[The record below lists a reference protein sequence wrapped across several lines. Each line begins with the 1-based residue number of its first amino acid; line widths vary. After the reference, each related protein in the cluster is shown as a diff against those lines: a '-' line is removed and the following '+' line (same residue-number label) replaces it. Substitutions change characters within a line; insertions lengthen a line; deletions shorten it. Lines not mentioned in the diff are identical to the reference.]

1 MPTFTIMGSGI
12 GYSGGN
18 YKNEQPGQAAKK
30 AGKALFKKLTLR
42 KFAKY
47 KNRPSIKFV
56 LRMRDRHSAGKTYS
70 YMVTRIKL
78 PKPLLIKKG
87 DIEYE
92 VKFDYKIETCNLT
105 TVEVKTMT
113 GGEYALVGGKL
124 TCTGMKKKTGGNTE
138 EGYVEEPKKEEE
150 ESEEPEE
157 EPEEPEELEEP
168 EEPEDSDDSE
178 ELEKP
183 VESEKITGGKS
194 KKKVKKVKKVGGEE
208 METEI
213 TGGKSKK
220 RVKKVGGEEME
231 TEITGGKSKKQVK
244 KVGGEEM
251 ETEITGGKSNKK
263 KVAKSPKKDSS
274 SLSSA
279 MKKLKLNKH

>member
-1 MPTFTIMGSGI
+1 MGSGI

-150 ESEEPEE
+150 EEESEEPEE
-157 EPEEPEELEEP
+157 EPEEPEEP
-168 EEPEDSDDSE
+168 EELEKPVESE

-183 VESEKITGGKS
+183 VESEEEQITGGKS
-194 KKKVKKVKKVGGEE
+194 KKRVKKVGGEE

-220 RVKKVGGEEME
+220 KVKKVGGEEME